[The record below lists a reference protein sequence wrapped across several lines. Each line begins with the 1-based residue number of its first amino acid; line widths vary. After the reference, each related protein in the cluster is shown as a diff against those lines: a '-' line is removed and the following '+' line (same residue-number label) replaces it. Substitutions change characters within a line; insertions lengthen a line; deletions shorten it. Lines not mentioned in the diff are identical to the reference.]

1 MTAFLAAPVDAPFVA
16 VLSIAALAIVFWSI
30 AK

>member
-1 MTAFLAAPVDAPFVA
+1 MTAFLAAPVDAPFVTI
-16 VLSIAALAIVFWSI
+16 LSIVVLAIVFWSI